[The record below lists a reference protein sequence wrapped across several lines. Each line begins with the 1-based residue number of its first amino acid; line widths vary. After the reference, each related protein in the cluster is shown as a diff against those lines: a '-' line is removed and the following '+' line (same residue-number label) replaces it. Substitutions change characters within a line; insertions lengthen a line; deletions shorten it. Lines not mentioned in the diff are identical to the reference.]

1 MAASGLS
8 RAARLILATAV
19 VLPSLVVLS
28 AKAEA
33 AGAQTASSVL
43 TAAKSAIGKQTS
55 VHLEV
60 TSSSGSASAEEKL
73 KADLGKT
80 SGIETI
86 SEGTE
91 TVVIKV
97 TPTDAY
103 LSGDSS
109 GLTKILGLTSA
120 EAKKV
125 GSDWLTLKAG
135 TSQYKTLATSVTV
148 SSVGSVLPPAKG
160 THLYAP
166 APPTK
171 KFYTL
176 KWSAGVS
183 QFAHPLGCWRHP
195 ARPRDHDGFGS
206 GQADSVS
213 LQVGR
218 ARPGERAPRGVDHPL
233 VQDLRLSLPPD
244 RRRVPLPP
252 PNSRTPLAR
261 PKSLAA

>member
-8 RAARLILATAV
+8 RAVRLLVASAV
-19 VLPSLVVLS
+19 VLPSLVLMS
-28 AKAEA
+28 ATAEA
-33 AGAQTASSVL
+33 AGAGAQTASSVL
-43 TAAKSAIGKQTS
+43 TAAKSAIGRQSS

-60 TSSSGSASAEEKL
+60 KSGSGSGSSEEDL

-125 GSDWLTLKAG
+125 GSDWLTVKAG

-148 SSVGSVLPPAKG
+148 SSVGSILPPAKG

-176 KWSAGVS
+176 KWNTAATSSSPALTSSLTLSAVGATLPALETTTAVGAGKQTVALSKWGEHVLVS
-183 QFAHPLGCWRHP
+183 APPAGSTIPLSKI
-195 ARPRDHDGFGS
+195 S
-206 GQADSVS
+206 G
-213 LQVGR
+213 
-218 ARPGERAPRGVDHPL
+218 
-233 VQDLRLSLPPD
+233 
-244 RRRVPLPP
+244 
-252 PNSRTPLAR
+252 
-261 PKSLAA
+261 

>member
-19 VLPSLVVLS
+19 VLPSLVLLS
-28 AKAEA
+28 ATAEA

-176 KWSAGVS
+176 KWSTAATSSSPALASSLTLSAVGATLPVLETTTALGAGK
-183 QFAHPLGCWRHP
+183 QT
-195 ARPRDHDGFGS
+195 
-206 GQADSVS
+206 VS
-213 LQVGR
+213 LSKW
-218 ARPGERAPRGVDHPL
+218 GEHVLVSAPPAGSTIPL
-233 VQDLRLSLPPD
+233 SKI
-244 RRRVPLPP
+244 
-252 PNSRTPLAR
+252 SG
-261 PKSLAA
+261 

>member
-8 RAARLILATAV
+8 RAVRLLVASAV
-19 VLPSLVVLS
+19 VLPGLVLMS
-28 AKAEA
+28 ATAEA
-33 AGAQTASSVL
+33 AGTGAQTASSVL

-60 TSSSGSASAEEKL
+60 KSGSGSGSGSSEEDL

-148 SSVGSVLPPAKG
+148 SSVGSILPPAKG

-176 KWSAGVS
+176 KWNTAATSSSPALTSSLTLSAVGATLPALETTTAVGAGKQTVALSKWGEHVLVS
-183 QFAHPLGCWRHP
+183 APPEGSTIPLSKI
-195 ARPRDHDGFGS
+195 S
-206 GQADSVS
+206 G
-213 LQVGR
+213 
-218 ARPGERAPRGVDHPL
+218 
-233 VQDLRLSLPPD
+233 
-244 RRRVPLPP
+244 
-252 PNSRTPLAR
+252 
-261 PKSLAA
+261 

>member
-8 RAARLILATAV
+8 RAVRLLVASAV
-19 VLPSLVVLS
+19 VLPGLVLMS
-28 AKAEA
+28 ATAEA
-33 AGAQTASSVL
+33 AGTGAQTASSVL

-60 TSSSGSASAEEKL
+60 KSGSGSGSSEEDL

-148 SSVGSVLPPAKG
+148 SSVGSILPPAKG

-176 KWSAGVS
+176 KWNTAATSSSPALTSSLTLSAVGATLPALETTTAVGAGKQTVALSKWGEHVLVS
-183 QFAHPLGCWRHP
+183 APPEGSTIPLSKI
-195 ARPRDHDGFGS
+195 S
-206 GQADSVS
+206 G
-213 LQVGR
+213 
-218 ARPGERAPRGVDHPL
+218 
-233 VQDLRLSLPPD
+233 
-244 RRRVPLPP
+244 
-252 PNSRTPLAR
+252 
-261 PKSLAA
+261 

>member
-1 MAASGLS
+1 MRLLVAS
-8 RAARLILATAV
+8 AV
-19 VLPSLVVLS
+19 VLPGLVLMS
-28 AKAEA
+28 ATAEA
-33 AGAQTASSVL
+33 AGTGAQTASSVL

-60 TSSSGSASAEEKL
+60 TSGSGSAEEKL

-86 SEGTE
+86 SDGSES
-91 TVVIKV
+91 VVIKV

-148 SSVGSVLPPAKG
+148 SSVGSILPPAKG

-176 KWSAGVS
+176 KWSTAATSSSPALASSLTLSAVGATLPVLETTTALGAGK
-183 QFAHPLGCWRHP
+183 QT
-195 ARPRDHDGFGS
+195 
-206 GQADSVS
+206 VS
-213 LQVGR
+213 LSKW
-218 ARPGERAPRGVDHPL
+218 GEHVLVSAPPAGSTIPL
-233 VQDLRLSLPPD
+233 SKI
-244 RRRVPLPP
+244 
-252 PNSRTPLAR
+252 SG
-261 PKSLAA
+261 